1 MIFFGSVRKELAD
14 IRQLLNKHL
23 QLLEQVD
30 NKIDQMKQQESK
42 NMSQITDWAAQQ
54 QADLT
59 NISTTLDGVVAGIVT
74 LDTLITNFQNSPGT
88 LSAPDQAALDAVQ
101 AASKDL
107 VAKAS
112 AISVAPPSP
121 RSCCQAIRPWPAALI

>member
-101 AASKDL
+101 AASKAL

-121 RSCCQAIRPWPAALI
+121 PLVP

>member
-14 IRQLLNKHL
+14 IRQLLNRHL

-59 NISTTLDGVVAGIVT
+59 SISTTLDGVVAGIVT

-101 AASKDL
+101 AASKAL
-107 VAKAS
+107 VA
-112 AISVAPPSP
+112 
-121 RSCCQAIRPWPAALI
+121 